1 MPGLSGACLVRG
13 RPDLDLQV
21 RPLSAAAA
29 LQEVPCLW
37 GPCSSLWR
45 SSGGAV
51 ANDLDLGGIWTHKS
65 SSELTSLDYGALSPY
80 RMLPHAQRPTTCD
93 SFDVACMHWCEVQS
107 GVRISKT
114 TDMIKASQQVE
125 SRQNSQRC
133 SLSARASLMATLF
146 SMLRL
151 LSPAPARFSDRLIT
165 RSFDGPGAG
174 A

>member
-65 SSELTSLDYGALSPY
+65 GSELTSLNYGALSPY
-80 RMLPHAQRPTTCD
+80 RMLPHA
-93 SFDVACMHWCEVQS
+93 
-107 GVRISKT
+107 
-114 TDMIKASQQVE
+114 
-125 SRQNSQRC
+125 
-133 SLSARASLMATLF
+133 
-146 SMLRL
+146 
-151 LSPAPARFSDRLIT
+151 
-165 RSFDGPGAG
+165 
-174 A
+174 